1 MLNGTKN
8 LSNLKLILGHYLT
21 NLIGILYDMIVQN
34 LILLELTPTFS
45 VQLRKLRGKG
55 IYHKI

>member
-21 NLIGILYDMIVQN
+21 NLIGILYMIVQN

-55 IYHKI
+55 ICHKI